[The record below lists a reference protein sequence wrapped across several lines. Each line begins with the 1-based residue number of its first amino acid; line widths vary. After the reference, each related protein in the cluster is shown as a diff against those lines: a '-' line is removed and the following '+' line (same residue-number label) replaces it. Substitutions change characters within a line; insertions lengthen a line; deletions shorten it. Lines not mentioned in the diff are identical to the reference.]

1 MLATARIEALEL
13 WVASE
18 IVGPII
24 DKAISVVRRTIIIKK
39 IGYETAKRHE
49 EYCESLRALV
59 STYEAQVRGVQ
70 VGLDIARAYRNRAE
84 KEYNRAHNVYSGY
97 REWQNKRWNLAPG
110 SRYSA
115 LPEAARHTHPAP

>member
-13 WVASE
+13 WISSE

-24 DKAISVVRRTIIIKK
+24 DNAISVVRRRK
-39 IGYETAKRHE
+39 IELEFIYFIRQRRVQ
-49 EYCESLRALV
+49 YCEALRAQL
-59 STYEAQVRGVQ
+59 SIYEAQVSSRVQ
-70 VGLDIARAYRNRAE
+70 VQLDIAHAHRDRAE
-84 KEYNRAHNVYSGY
+84 KEYNRAYIVYYGY

-115 LPEAARHTHPAP
+115 LPEAARR